1 MKYADV
7 KDRID
12 EFFNNIS
19 PEELYDLAIESG
31 FKQLPQRKKGC
42 LQLFK
47 KSLEKMTDEEFEAH
61 LDEME
66 EDAEKYDRGITIGE
80 FLSKFI
86 TNYDD
91 LEDKEDYK
99 NDDKEE

>member
-12 EFFNNIS
+12 NFFNNIS
-19 PEELYDLAIESG
+19 PEELYELAVKSG
-31 FKQLPQRKKGC
+31 FKQVPQRKKGC
-42 LQLFK
+42 FQLFK
-47 KSLEKMTDEEFEAH
+47 ESLEKMTDEEFEAH
-61 LDEME
+61 LDELE
-66 EDAEKYDRGITIGE
+66 EEGEKYDSGITIGE

-91 LEDKEDYK
+91 LEDID
-99 NDDKEE
+99 NDDEEE

>member
-7 KDRID
+7 KDKID

-19 PEELYDLAIESG
+19 PEELYELAIKSG
-31 FKQLPQRKKGC
+31 FKQVPQRKKGC
-42 LQLFK
+42 FEKFK
-47 KSLEKMTDEEFEAH
+47 ESLNNMTDKEFEAH

-66 EDAEKYDRGITIGE
+66 EEAEKYGNDGITIGE

-91 LEDKEDYK
+91 LEDYN
-99 NDDKEE
+99 NDEEE